1 VYKSEPG
8 RRIPLC
14 YQLIEREQLDTSQD
28 RPAGPDQNKIVGG
41 VEIDGTGRRVAYWIF
56 DAHPDD
62 FSHNG
67 VVGMYQ
73 RSTRIPASRVI
84 DLCLWHRPSA
94 NIGAT
99 WLDAIGQKDFDRDQF
114 LDAEIRAAAKGA
126 LLALIHKSKTPYAAG
141 LLGMLDGED
150 SADAYG
156 NEEVKLGLSP
166 LAVTVGIE
174 EDVSMV
180 ESNRPTAQAGP
191 FFKLLDRDIA
201 AGVGVSYYSLTGDY
215 ESTSYSSVRAAK
227 LDEDINIV
235 TLQQWFALHVALP
248 MRLEFNALAVASGLI
263 TSVKPREF
271 NEHRDRYQRF
281 DAIGA
286 GRDLLDPL
294 KETDAAMA
302 KLRGGLSTLK
312 LECAKRG
319 LHWIKV
325 LMQQAVEI
333 RIAKMFG
340 VPLDWSKGQGGNVA
354 AGGDQ
359 DQEKKEAEVQE

>member
-1 VYKSEPG
+1 V
-8 RRIPLC
+8 PLC
-14 YQLIEREQLDTSQD
+14 YQLIEREQLDHSQD
-28 RPAGPDQNKIVGG
+28 REQRGEQNKIVGG
-41 VEIDGTGRRVAYWIF
+41 VEIDGTGRRVAYWIY

-62 FSHNG
+62 IFGG
-67 VVGMYQ
+67 VVHGLTK
-73 RSTRIPASRVI
+73 STRVPASRVI

-126 LLALIHKSKTPYAAG
+126 LLALIHKTKNPYASG
-141 LLGMLDGED
+141 ILGMLDGED
-150 SADAYG
+150 DSDTYG

-166 LAVTVGIE
+166 LAVQVGVD
-174 EDVSMV
+174 EDVAMV

-201 AGVGVSYYSLTGDY
+201 SGVGLSYYSLTGDY

-227 LDEDINIV
+227 LDEDIHIG
-235 TLQQWFALHVALP
+235 TLQQWFALHVAVP
-248 MRLEFNALAVASGLI
+248 MRREFNQLAVASGMI
-263 TSVKPREF
+263 ESMQPREF
-271 NEHRDRYQRF
+271 NRYPQRYQRF

-302 KLRGGLSTLK
+302 RLRGGLTTLK

-325 LMQQAVEI
+325 LMQQAVEL
-333 RIAKMFG
+333 RIAKMYG

-354 AGGDQ
+354 AGDDAGGDAG
-359 DQEKKEAEVQE
+359 KEAEGEEAEETEEADA